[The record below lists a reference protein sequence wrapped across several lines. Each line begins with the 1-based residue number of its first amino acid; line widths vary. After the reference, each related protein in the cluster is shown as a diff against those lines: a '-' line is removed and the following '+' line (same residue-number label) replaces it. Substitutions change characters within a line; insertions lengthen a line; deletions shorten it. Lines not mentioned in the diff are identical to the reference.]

1 MKFKTELEKDKSIL
15 DLKEHECK
23 KNKIKVGNLFK
34 EKKEVQQKMEAPGLC
49 FFVLQVELDSPM
61 PPIGLESPSHSIRQP
76 TFFYASMPP
85 FNAGGFGKDG
95 RPAEEAQT
103 CEV

>member
-1 MKFKTELEKDKSIL
+1 MKFKTGLEKDKSIL

-49 FFVLQVELDSPM
+49 LFC
-61 PPIGLESPSHSIRQP
+61 
-76 TFFYASMPP
+76 ASS
-85 FNAGGFGKDG
+85 
-95 RPAEEAQT
+95 
-103 CEV
+103 

>member
-49 FFVLQVELDSPM
+49 LFVLQVELDSPM

-76 TFFYASMPP
+76 TCFLCFHATLQCRWLWERWWP
-85 FNAGGFGKDG
+85 
-95 RPAEEAQT
+95 
-103 CEV
+103 C